1 MSSSHSH
8 RTARILLKYK
18 SERSSLLLKIIQW
31 LPRYSEQQTKFYS
44 AWKGRLPFTSLN
56 ALLLLYPSLIALGSP
71 WCFCSSFLLKVLL
84 PNIPMV
90 YSIISFRSF
99 LKGQLMNKVILNHYI
114 YDCILLGNLLLCI
127 FLSCLFFFI
136 VHIIIENKQ
145 DPVGLLVVEAFL
157 SSMIKGL
164 QPPCLALISKGQIQ
178 LVAS

>member
-1 MSSSHSH
+1 M
-8 RTARILLKYK
+8 
-18 SERSSLLLKIIQW
+18 
-31 LPRYSEQQTKFYS
+31 
-44 AWKGRLPFTSLN
+44 
-56 ALLLLYPSLIALGSP
+56 
-71 WCFCSSFLLKVLL
+71 FLLFPPPKVRL

-114 YDCILLGNLLLCI
+114 YDCILLGNLSLCI

-136 VHIIIENKQ
+136 VHITIKTKQ

-157 SSMIKGL
+157 SSMIKGF